1 MDVLKR
7 FKVTDENV
15 KLLEREGLDLEVLTD
30 VTEEQLERIGVKR
43 LGQRMKILNA
53 AKCSASSRACLAVR
67 VPEAGIRKETKSGP
81 APRRE
86 TTTEQRSME
95 TQTET
100 EDKIL
105 DQKGAEKT
113 LEEKFETFMKK
124 PKTSSGDGM
133 LTTGG
138 VLFTTAV
145 SLLKEMEKK

>member
-1 MDVLKR
+1 MMDVLKR

-30 VTEEQLERIGVKR
+30 VTKEQLERIGVKR

-53 AKCSASSRACLAVR
+53 AKCSDASSRACLAVR
-67 VPEAGIRKETKSGP
+67 VPEAGIRKETESGP

-86 TTTEQRSME
+86 TTTEKRSME

-100 EDKIL
+100 EDK

-113 LEEKFETFMKK
+113 LEEKFETFMKN
-124 PKTSSGDGM
+124 PKTSSGDEM

-138 VLFTTAV
+138 VLFTAAV
-145 SLLKEMEKK
+145 SLLKGMEQK